1 MNMKKDLELFFK
13 AHSWEISK
21 LKGEYVYYY
30 IEDNFKPNL
39 PFSISWHIEN
49 QELEGI
55 KNEYDQGWYDCL
67 KMVERYYKENS

>member
-1 MNMKKDLELFFK
+1 MNINKDLEIFFK
-13 AHSWEISK
+13 QHSWEINK
-21 LKGEYVYYY
+21 LKGGDVFYY

-39 PFSISWHIEN
+39 PSYVSWHIEN

-67 KMVERYYKENS
+67 KMIERYFNGEV